1 MSSIRKSKKLMK
13 KSNGFFAIVVGN
25 MVFCSNEWYVIKY
38 HKGGVSF
45 GSTEYIPYN
54 IMSRVL
60 MN

>member
-1 MSSIRKSKKLMK
+1 MK